1 MTPPKVERHDE
12 CVRPEDWREVHDFIS
27 GTREYRLHLDTK
39 IDGLVIALAE
49 NYTKNEKR
57 IRHLENFRW
66 MIAGA
71 FCILTAV
78 VIPIALA
85 VIK

>member
-1 MTPPKVERHDE
+1 MTPHIEKETCLKE
-12 CVRPEDWREVHDFIS
+12 QEWREVHDFIS
-27 GTREYRLHLDTK
+27 GTKEYRLHLDNK
-39 IDGLVIALAE
+39 IDGIVLALSE
-49 NYTKNEKR
+49 NYAKNERR

-78 VIPIALA
+78 LIPVALA
-85 VIK
+85 VMK